1 MAVNLSGSIDSPM
14 AGQPRVLTGSLSD
27 VNIGSGYMSSPTRS
41 IGLGSA
47 IIGAGSNILG
57 SILGYKSQKETNRA
71 NRELAELQN
80 KWNIEQWKR
89 EIAYNHPVEQMK
101 RYEKAGVN
109 PLMALANIEPGNAPN
124 IQSADLA
131 NQQAFTDFSGLGS
144 AGETFANIAIAKQ
157 NADTARYSADTQ
169 RMDVESNMPIKR
181 QQLLNMQQEEK
192 NLKATQNQIVANT
205 QHINQLLSN
214 ARRERVKIDKE
225 IDYQDLINNFERQFG
240 AKTRQAQLDNLLADT
255 ANKKAVIRQIE
266 FNMKMAL
273 KEFEQ
278 HVREWKWT
286 RFNENRLFKLQFAT
300 TNANIKLI
308 NSEIDKNKS
317 LTPQQKKEYKLRN
330 ENYWNQRGQEF
341 TEHLLQMLTLI
352 VVGLGRGSVIGNIGK
367 GSQKGSVKP
376 PSNSGEPPV
385 PYN

>member
-1 MAVNLSGSIDSPM
+1 MAINLNGTIDSPM
-14 AGQPRVLTGSLSD
+14 AGQPNVLTGSLSD
-27 VNIGSGYMSSPTRS
+27 VNILSPSPPQATRS
-41 IGLGSA
+41 LGLGSA
-47 IIGAGSNILG
+47 IFGGATSFIGDILG
-57 SILGYKSQKETNRA
+57 FNAQKEANRA

-80 KWNIEQWKR
+80 KWNIQQWERENEYNKPVNQLKR
-89 EIAYNHPVEQMK
+89 FGE
-101 RYEKAGVN
+101 AGVN
-109 PLMALANIEPGNAPN
+109 PLLALANMEPGNAPN
-124 IQSADLA
+124 IQSAELA
-131 NQQAFTDFSGLGS
+131 NQQAYTDFSGIGR
-144 AGETFANIAIAKQ
+144 AGETFANINIAKQ

-169 RMDVESNMPIKR
+169 RMAVESDMPIKR
-181 QQLLNMQQEEK
+181 QQLLNLQQEEK

-255 ANKKAVIRQIE
+255 KNKNAVIRQIN

-273 KEFEQ
+273 KEFNQ

-286 RFNENRLFKLQFAT
+286 RFNENRLFKLQFAL

-308 NSEIDKNKS
+308 NTEIDKNRN
-317 LTPQQKKEYKLRN
+317 LTPQQKKELKLKN
-330 ENYWNQRGQEF
+330 ENYWNQRGQDF
-341 TEHLLQMLTLI
+341 TQQLLQTLTLL
-352 VVGLGRGSVIGNIGK
+352 VVGLSRGSIIGNIGK

-376 PSNSGEPPV
+376 PTMDGKPPV